1 MEFGV
6 VQQRKNLVPELGIE
20 PRWAQ
25 GPGDFES
32 PASTSFTTPA
42 SICKYIGGLL
52 IVKKEKGER
61 KGSGKKG
68 KKEGKKGSN
77 L

>member
-1 MEFGV
+1 M
-6 VQQRKNLVPELGIE
+6 VPELGIE

-42 SICKYIGGLL
+42 QLKIIFFAF
-52 IVKKEKGER
+52 KKSR
-61 KGSGKKG
+61 GKK
-68 KKEGKKGSN
+68 N
-77 L
+77 IANQ